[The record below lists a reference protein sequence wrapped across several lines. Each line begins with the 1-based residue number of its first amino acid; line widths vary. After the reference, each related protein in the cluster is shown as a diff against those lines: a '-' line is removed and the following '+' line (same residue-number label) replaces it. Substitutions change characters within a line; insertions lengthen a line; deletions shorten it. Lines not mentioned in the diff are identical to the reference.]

1 MEFIEGTPI
10 NVYCRENELDAD
22 RRLNLFLQVCEAVAY
37 AHRQFIVHRDLKPS
51 NILVTKN
58 EQAKLLDF
66 GIAKILEA
74 DTDAQTQTQNAPL
87 TPAYSSPEQIK
98 GETITTA
105 SDVFSLGAILYELLT
120 EKSPYEIYGVGRM
133 EILRGICENEPKPP
147 SMSVS
152 SKFKVQSSRSDSETS
167 ENDNQQTANI
177 EQTTNPKSKIQNP
190 KSLKGD
196 LDNIVLK
203 ALRKE
208 KERRYA
214 SVEQFAEDIESYLK
228 GLPVKA
234 HPQSFQY
241 RASKFIKR
249 NRWLVGFGAAA
260 VLLIAV
266 GVGVAVWQFYAA
278 QQQRQIAEQRFNQ
291 VRKIAN
297 SLILD
302 YHDEIAQLEGS
313 TRLREK
319 LVVDAVNY
327 LDAISSENTDNPEL
341 LKESAIAYRKIG
353 DVQGKPYHA
362 NLGKLNEAL
371 INYQKSVNLLEK
383 AILLAPADI
392 TLKDEL
398 LKSYDALA
406 QARNRL
412 DIKHEP
418 DAIIKKALT
427 LGEQMSASDDNLE
440 RKILLLQMRI
450 TLGDAQGET
459 LDKYDIYKQALAEA
473 DSLYQSNQNNIKLI
487 KILDQLN
494 QRFGTLLVWLG
505 DAEKTKGNF
514 EAANEYYRHS
524 LDYHRKQLY
533 YEEILIPL
541 GFYGKTNRRQLA
553 DAHSNVAASLI
564 RLDRPDEALKNAK
577 TALTIIQNMRK
588 NDADNRELILDEV
601 VARINKQKNFHG
613 ARQT

>member
-1 MEFIEGTPI
+1 M
-10 NVYCRENELDAD
+10 
-22 RRLNLFLQVCEAVAY
+22 
-37 AHRQFIVHRDLKPS
+37 
-51 NILVTKN
+51 
-58 EQAKLLDF
+58 
-66 GIAKILEA
+66 
-74 DTDAQTQTQNAPL
+74 
-87 TPAYSSPEQIK
+87 
-98 GETITTA
+98 
-105 SDVFSLGAILYELLT
+105 
-120 EKSPYEIYGVGRM
+120 
-133 EILRGICENEPKPP
+133 
-147 SMSVS
+147 
-152 SKFKVQSSRSDSETS
+152 
-167 ENDNQQTANI
+167 
-177 EQTTNPKSKIQNP
+177 
-190 KSLKGD
+190 
-196 LDNIVLK
+196 
-203 ALRKE
+203 
-208 KERRYA
+208 
-214 SVEQFAEDIESYLK
+214 
-228 GLPVKA
+228 
-234 HPQSFQY
+234 
-241 RASKFIKR
+241 
-249 NRWLVGFGAAA
+249 
-260 VLLIAV
+260 LIAV

-362 NLGKLNEAL
+362 NLGKLDEAL

-383 AILLAPADI
+383 AILLAPSDI
-392 TLKDEL
+392 ALKDEL

-412 DIKHEP
+412 DIKHET

-494 QRFGTLLVWLG
+494 QRFGTLLIWLG
-505 DAEKTKGNF
+505 EVEKTKGNS
-514 EAANEYYRHS
+514 ETAADYYRQS
-524 LDYHRKQLY
+524 LDYHQKQLY

-553 DAHSNVAASLI
+553 DAYGNIAASLI
-564 RLDRPDEALKNAK
+564 KLERNDEALKNAE
-577 TALTIIQNMRK
+577 TALTIIQTMRK

-601 VARINKQKNFHG
+601 VARINKQKIFTAQGRLDSALEEIETALDLAEELYGRDTSNFEPITKIGHLTTDA
-613 ARQT
+613 ARLLHNQKKDKEAEKYRQMFLDYEKKYREKFGRDWRLEL